1 MSGVVW
7 CAMRCGVSSKSTT
20 LMLEMN
26 CRVLS
31 KRRTVN
37 CGLEQ
42 GGVGRNQYQSIIRYD
57 ISQHQ
62 RERERDNPRGAVARC

>member
-26 CRVLS
+26 YRVLS

-57 ISQHQ
+57 ISQRQ
-62 RERERDNPRGAVARC
+62 REKEREITPGGL